1 MTKVRPRSLRGSV
14 TCVIKD
20 LNPRLDIQ
28 STKRYTTQ
36 SDRISQNAPYVENS
50 SQVLV
55 DWCGTNSPTLVQR
68 HLLVNDVK
76 SRTNMPAPLNLMRVP
91 MKYSSCESFKKNQ
104 EVFEFIILWN
114 VILIKKIP
122 MLLYCSIGH
131 LWQLLS
137 FLLNFHLLSIIC
149 FVCNY
154 VWTRVD
160 IFFK

>member
-55 DWCGTNSPTLVQR
+55 D
-68 HLLVNDVK
+68 
-76 SRTNMPAPLNLMRVP
+76 
-91 MKYSSCESFKKNQ
+91 
-104 EVFEFIILWN
+104 
-114 VILIKKIP
+114 
-122 MLLYCSIGH
+122 
-131 LWQLLS
+131 
-137 FLLNFHLLSIIC
+137 
-149 FVCNY
+149 
-154 VWTRVD
+154 
-160 IFFK
+160 